1 MGAGNR
7 SAIGTLVERTTRYC
21 LLLHL
26 PAGHD
31 PATVAAAMTAT
42 VSTLP
47 AMLRRSRTWDQGKEM
62 THHAAITLATGLQIY
77 FCDPHSPWQRGS
89 NENTYWWRMSG
100 AGILRREMPRWG
112 RWVTRR
118 TRAENAF
125 R

>member
-1 MGAGNR
+1 MMSTAQVISAASPVTEPITAAIPASSLATLADRSCRPSRATHSLTEGDLIIGAGNR

-47 AMLRRSRTWDQGKEM
+47 AMLRRSMTWDQGKEM
-62 THHAAITLATGLQIY
+62 THHAAITL
-77 FCDPHSPWQRGS
+77 
-89 NENTYWWRMSG
+89 
-100 AGILRREMPRWG
+100 
-112 RWVTRR
+112 
-118 TRAENAF
+118 
-125 R
+125 

>member
-31 PATVAAAMTAT
+31 PATVAAAM
-42 VSTLP
+42 
-47 AMLRRSRTWDQGKEM
+47 LRRSMTWDQGKEM
-62 THHAAITLATGLQIY
+62 AHHAAITLATGLQIY

-89 NENTYWWRMSG
+89 NENTVS
-100 AGILRREMPRWG
+100 
-112 RWVTRR
+112 V
-118 TRAENAF
+118 
-125 R
+125 